1 MHVLHVCERADGA
14 RLSAARSATTRCSER
29 TGSCVAARSIAVES
43 GRRVCWT
50 GRASRVVSTIG
61 AKWRCRASGCSELL
75 ARQRRSVGGTGRWR
89 RTTPAWR
96 LGVCVVGGLADGQCG
111 DVMVSR
117 AGWATVAATGVRATT
132 VGQRRGA
139 WASDDDDDERT
150 AADGNVLASATVV
163 EVRRVRHDEAGGR
176 RVQATPSTSR
186 MGGTRA
192 MADRHAGRVQ
202 GGESA
207 RVVLDQAGGGRRRRL
222 GGGVRATRVRRRDGQ
237 ARCARRAAAVASG
250 GRDVVAVASGRG
262 RGAAGAGEQLSKAQ
276 AVEACGA
283 VRRGERRRAAELCC
297 LQTSGRGRGG

>member
-1 MHVLHVCERADGA
+1 M
-14 RLSAARSATTRCSER
+14 
-29 TGSCVAARSIAVES
+29 
-43 GRRVCWT
+43 
-50 GRASRVVSTIG
+50 
-61 AKWRCRASGCSELL
+61 
-75 ARQRRSVGGTGRWR
+75 VGGM
-89 RTTPAWR
+89 
-96 LGVCVVGGLADGQCG
+96 ADGQCG

-139 WASDDDDDERT
+139 WASDDDDDDERT

-192 MADRHAGRVQ
+192 TADRHAGRVQ
-202 GGESA
+202 GGESEG
-207 RVVLDQAGGGRRRRL
+207 VVLDQAGGGKRKEEE
-222 GGGVRATRVRRRDGQ
+222 GWAVA
-237 ARCARRAAAVASG
+237 CARRVCGGVMGRHVARG
-250 GRDVVAVASGRG
+250 GRRQWRRAVDVVAVASGRG

-297 LQTSGRGRGG
+297 RRVVVVRVGEAAEGEERERVKGRHKKEKKSKV

>member
-1 MHVLHVCERADGA
+1 MVGGWLVVHVLRVRGRAAGA
-14 RLSAARSATTRCSER
+14 RLSVARSATTRCSER

-43 GRRVCWT
+43 GRRVWWS
-50 GRASRVVSTIG
+50 GRASIVASTIG

-96 LGVCVVGGLADGQCG
+96 SAVCVVGGVADGQCG

-139 WASDDDDDERT
+139 WASEDDDDERT

-192 MADRHAGRVQ
+192 TADRHAGRVQ
-202 GGESA
+202 VRRVGGRGA
-207 RVVLDQAGGGRRRRL
+207 RSSRRRKEGGGWA
-222 GGGVRATRVRRRDGQ
+222 VA
-237 ARCARRAAAVASG
+237 CARRVCGGVMGRHVA
-250 GRDVVAVASGRG
+250 
-262 RGAAGAGEQLSKAQ
+262 
-276 AVEACGA
+276 
-283 VRRGERRRAAELCC
+283 
-297 LQTSGRGRGG
+297 RGGWRQ

>member
-1 MHVLHVCERADGA
+1 M
-14 RLSAARSATTRCSER
+14 ARSATTRCSER

-50 GRASRVVSTIG
+50 GRASRAVSTIG

-96 LGVCVVGGLADGQCG
+96 LGVCVVGGVADGQCG

-139 WASDDDDDERT
+139 WASDDDDDDERT

-192 MADRHAGRVQ
+192 TADRRAGRVQ
-202 GGESA
+202 GGESEG
-207 RVVLDQAGGGRRRRL
+207 VVLDQAGGGRRRRL

-250 GRDVVAVASGRG
+250 GRRRCGGERARPRRSGGGRAVEQGAGGRG
-262 RGAAGAGEQLSKAQ
+262 VRSGASW
-276 AVEACGA
+276 
-283 VRRGERRRAAELCC
+283 RAA
-297 LQTSGRGRGG
+297 TGG